1 MIRKIAVTTGTRAE
15 YGILRPLLHSITN
28 SKNLELQLIVTGMHL
43 SKKHGN
49 TISEIKRDKF
59 PICAKINMLPKND
72 SNYSMAIILGKGV
85 TSFAQIFKKI
95 QPDVNLILGDRD
107 ESLASALAA
116 YHMNIPNAHIHGG
129 DKTLGGID
137 EYTRHAIT
145 KISNIH
151 FAATKTSL
159 HRILSMGEIKKNVF
173 LTGSPSIDEITQ
185 QKITSKIDLEKK
197 YKIKFSGK
205 EILLL
210 QHPVTTQTTLS
221 NIQIKN
227 TLDAIARFKKT
238 TIAIAPN
245 SDAGNSSIF
254 KSLKSFSKTH
264 SFFKFFST
272 IPRSDYLG
280 MLSNCKVLVGNSSS
294 GIIESSYFNI
304 AVVNIGIRQQ
314 DRESGDN
321 IINVNSTS
329 TNNIYQAI
337 KTALE
342 KKKSELKKS
351 NIYGN
356 GTASKK
362 IVKILETITLDSD
375 LIQKQITY

>member
-1 MIRKIAVTTGTRAE
+1 
-15 YGILRPLLHSITN
+15 
-28 SKNLELQLIVTGMHL
+28 
-43 SKKHGN
+43 
-49 TISEIKRDKF
+49 
-59 PICAKINMLPKND
+59 
-72 SNYSMAIILGKGV
+72 
-85 TSFAQIFKKI
+85 
-95 QPDVNLILGDRD
+95 
-107 ESLASALAA
+107 
-116 YHMNIPNAHIHGG
+116 
-129 DKTLGGID
+129 
-137 EYTRHAIT
+137 
-145 KISNIH
+145 
-151 FAATKTSL
+151 
-159 HRILSMGEIKKNVF
+159 MGEIKKNVF

-304 AVVNIGIRQQ
+304 AVVNIGIRQKN
-314 DRESGDN
+314 RESGDN

-342 KKKSELKKS
+342 KKKFELKKS